1 MKLNGLFSR
10 CFIGVFL
17 CASILLGGASG
28 VTVRGYSEE
37 SMRTCSD
44 GTEILSDIS
53 FNCTWSESR
62 SGLVFCQTAFDK
74 YAATMAFRE
83 WPKKDHNGK
92 VILNKEAKPLGA
104 ILMPGHGVS
113 KDKMVVLKH
122 VEYLEIPGGFKWFF
136 CSSDIESPVKIGSA
150 KYDVELGF
158 CSADGEAGL
167 AYRLIKR
174 T

>member
-1 MKLNGLFSR
+1 
-10 CFIGVFL
+10 
-17 CASILLGGASG
+17 
-28 VTVRGYSEE
+28 
-37 SMRTCSD
+37 MRTWSD

-74 YAATMAFRE
+74 YATTMAFRE
-83 WPKKDHNGK
+83 WPKKDRNGK
-92 VILNKEAKPLGA
+92 VVLNKEGKPLGA

-122 VEYLEIPGGFKWFF
+122 GEYPETPAELKWYF

-150 KYDVELGF
+150 KYDVEPGF
-158 CSADGEAGL
+158 CSADGEAGP

-174 T
+174 A